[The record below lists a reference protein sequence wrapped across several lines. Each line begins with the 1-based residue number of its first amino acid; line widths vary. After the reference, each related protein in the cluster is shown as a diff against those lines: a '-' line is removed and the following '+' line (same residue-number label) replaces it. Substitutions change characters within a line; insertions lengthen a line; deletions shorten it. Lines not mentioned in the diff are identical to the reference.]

1 MVGVLTIDDRQV
13 DDPHVGGGIGRQRD
27 GDTPG
32 RREPPQA
39 PSEREHLAENVAER
53 LDVPMVL
60 GVVFVLVVLA
70 ETTADPSGALGAAL
84 EVLGW
89 LLWGAFVLEFVVRL
103 VVAPSTGAFLR
114 RNWWQ
119 VVFLAVPFLRFL
131 RVLRVVRVGRVARLV
146 RIASSAVRSTRSARR
161 ALSGRPQGPSPGR
174 AHHGARWT
182 STTRG
187 TSTTCCPRA
196 CPTMW
201 FGASSRSCGVAS
213 GSEAPQT
220 SGDPLRCRLVAGA
233 PRRHPHTTEDVEDD
247 GASCRSDS
255 CPTRPEPRPSA

>member
-1 MVGVLTIDDRQV
+1 MIDDRRV
-13 DDPHVGGGIGRQRD
+13 DDPPVGGGTGRQRD

-32 RREPPQA
+32 RWEPPKV
-39 PSEREHLAENVAER
+39 PSDRERLAENVADR
-53 LDVPMVL
+53 LDVPMSVL

-89 LLWGAFVLEFVVRL
+89 LLWGAFALEFVVRL

-161 ALSGRPQGPSPGR
+161 ALSGRI
-174 AHHGARWT
+174 AWLAA
-182 STTRG
+182 TTIVVVL
-187 TSTTCCPRA
+187 S
-196 CPTMW
+196 
-201 FGASSRSCGVAS
+201 ASQVLYLLEVFDRYGEALHAVAL
-213 GSEAPQT
+213 AT
-220 SGDPLRCRLVAGA
+220 VAGEPIGA
-233 PRRHPHTTEDVEDD
+233 EAGAAQVAEVVLAIYSVVVFASLAGAVGAYFLEQGRSPVRR
-247 GASCRSDS
+247 
-255 CPTRPEPRPSA
+255 TRDNPEAAA